1 MTTKTH
7 RGFEA
12 ARGAI
17 IEIVEKRPEGDYDSL
32 GGDIIVPTEIR
43 INGQA
48 LAVSPDHP
56 VKVHEVSIKGGD
68 AVLVTLSLYAKR
80 VTFDHETDTSAG
92 TLPVALRIGHSAS
105 HEVGTV
111 EDPSA
116 IPDLLRHV
124 AAEMEKAVDTAQT
137 DLLDGATFEAAGQER
152 HG

>member
-32 GGDIIVPTEIR
+32 GGDIIVPTEVR

-48 LAVSPDHP
+48 LAVSADHP

-68 AVLVTLSLYAKR
+68 AVLVTLSLFAKR
-80 VTFDHETDTSAG
+80 VTFDHETGTPAG

-111 EDPSA
+111 EDASA

-124 AAEMEKAVDTAQT
+124 ADEMEKAVDDGQAE
-137 DLLDGATFEAAGQER
+137 LLNNVTFEAAEPER
-152 HG
+152 G

>member
-1 MTTKTH
+1 VTTKTH

-12 ARGAI
+12 ARGAV

-48 LAVSPDHP
+48 LAASADHP
-56 VKVHEVSIKGGD
+56 VRVHEVSIKGGD
-68 AVLVTLSLYAKR
+68 AVLVTLTLFAKR
-80 VTFDHETDTSAG
+80 VTFDHETGTPAR

-111 EDPSA
+111 EDASA

-124 AAEMEKAVDTAQT
+124 ADEMEKAVDEALT
-137 DLLDGATFEAAGQER
+137 DAASNATFDTPRQV
-152 HG
+152 